1 MSITELDLPR
11 LQSLLSAYD
20 IGEPVRHVPATGGI
34 ENSNYFLTTVRDGVE
49 RQYVLTILEQP
60 ANAGSALVPLLDA
73 CVSAGLPVPGVIRN
87 RVGEPFGEPFTDGGD
102 KPVMICPRLS
112 GDHVYNPTHRQVAAL
127 GRFIGHFHQATG
139 NAGLELP
146 DYPRDLDWLAAQA
159 DACRSQVGFSARTL
173 LDDTRRQV
181 KSVLARRDVAALPQ
195 GPIHGDLFRDNV
207 LFNQWGLSGVLDFHH
222 AARGFLIYDLAV
234 AANDWCT
241 DASGALD
248 PDRTLTLLRAY
259 HRIRPLERDEIW
271 HFPVFALY
279 GALAFW
285 TSRLSVA
292 LQKRRGAAVRANSP
306 EEFERIVRQ
315 HQAHFFYLDER
326 RLEC

>member
-1 MSITELDLPR
+1 MSITELDPPR
-11 LQSLLSAYD
+11 LANLLAAYD
-20 IGEPVRHVPATGGI
+20 IGEPLQHLPATGGI
-34 ENSNYFLTTVRDGVE
+34 ENSNYFLTTAKDGTE
-49 RQYVLTILEQP
+49 RHHVLTILEQP
-60 ANAGSALVPLLDA
+60 ANAGAALVPLLDA
-73 CVSAGLPVPGVIRN
+73 CVAAGLPVPGVVRN
-87 RVGEPFGEPFTDGGD
+87 RAGEPFTDFGG
-102 KPVMICPRLS
+102 KPVIICPRLT

-127 GRFIGHFHQATG
+127 GRFLGNFHRATG
-139 NAGLELP
+139 DAGLELP
-146 DYPRDLDWLAAQA
+146 EYPRDLAWLAEQA
-159 DACRSQVGFSARTL
+159 DTCRSHIGFSARTL
-173 LDDTRRQV
+173 LDDARRQV
-181 KSVLARRDVAALPQ
+181 KSALARRDVASLPR

-207 LFNQWGLSGVLDFHH
+207 LFNPWGLSGVLDFHH

-248 PDRTLTLLRAY
+248 PGRTLTLLRAY
-259 HRIRPLERDEIW
+259 HGIRPLERAEIW

-292 LQKRRGAAVRANSP
+292 LQKRRGAPVRANSP

-326 RLEC
+326 SLQP